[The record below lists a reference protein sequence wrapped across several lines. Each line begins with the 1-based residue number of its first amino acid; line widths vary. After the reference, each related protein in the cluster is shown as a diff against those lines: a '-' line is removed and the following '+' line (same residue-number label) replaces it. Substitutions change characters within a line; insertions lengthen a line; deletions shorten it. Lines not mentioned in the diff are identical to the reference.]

1 MARVATRPAPAAD
14 QDDSRSSVVPVERWP
29 PFEYEPVEPAV
40 PDTRRAGSIWR
51 WATQGARAV
60 LWALGMVVRWVAT
73 VTLGGALVTAA
84 VVALA
89 LTIGNGAPH
98 VASTPPA
105 PKLSFPPLATR
116 SVVYAKDGTVL
127 AVLRSEEDR
136 VLVPIDQIPDHVV
149 RAVLDAEDERFFE
162 HDGLDAR
169 SVVRAATRNLEA
181 GRVVEGGSTIT
192 QQLVKTEFL
201 TSKKDLDRKFKDAA
215 LALRLERQFTKAEIL
230 DRYLNRVYF
239 GNGAYGIEAAAE
251 HYYRANV
258 QALTLPQAVLL
269 AGLIRDPA
277 GADPFTNP
285 DEARS
290 RRDVVAD
297 RMYALG
303 HITAEQAA
311 EVKADALPTRP
322 PQDPPKSSD
331 YFAEHVKQQLLEA
344 DWLGDTPEARVDRL
358 FEGGLSIHTTLEP
371 RAQELAQASI
381 DSIVPS
387 DPRGFT
393 ASLVSVEPATGAVR
407 ALVGGPN
414 FRDSKF
420 NLATD
425 GQGRQ
430 VGSAFKMFTLMAA
443 LESGILPVDTIS
455 GAQPCPIDNAGGGAS
470 VWSPANVEGQAA
482 GTLTVAEA
490 TIRSVNCAYARL
502 IKLVGPQK
510 VVDVA
515 HRMGITNALGAHLS
529 LTLGSEPVTPLQMA
543 AAYATLANDGVRR
556 APYFVERV
564 VGPDGAEL
572 YRHVDEPEQAVSAEH
587 ARIVSDVLTQVVASG
602 TATAAALPDRPVAG
616 KTGSTDD
623 NADAWFV
630 GFTPQ
635 LATAVWMGAPEA
647 RVSMYNVGTF
657 PRVYGGTYPAMVFR
671 EYMLGVLGGQPSL
684 PFAVPPPPTR
694 DSIALASP

>member
-1 MARVATRPAPAAD
+1 MAPVSAPPAPAAD
-14 QDDSRSSVVPVERWP
+14 RGDSRSPVVPGERWP
-29 PFEYEPVEPAV
+29 PFEYEPFEGAV
-40 PDTRRAGSIWR
+40 PDTGRSIRR
-51 WATQGARAV
+51 WAARVAGTA
-60 LWALGMVVRWVAT
+60 LWAVGMVLRWVVM
-73 VTLGGALVTAA
+73 VTLAGALITTAA
-84 VVALA
+84 IVLA
-89 LTIGNGAPH
+89 LTIGTLAPH
-98 VASTPPA
+98 VASTAPA
-105 PKLSFPPLATR
+105 AKLTFPSLATR
-116 SVVYAKDGTVL
+116 SVVYANDGTVL
-127 AVLRSEEDR
+127 GVLHSEEDR
-136 VLVPIDQIPDHVV
+136 VLVPIDHMPDHVV

-162 HDGLDAR
+162 HRGLDAR
-169 SVVRAATRNLEA
+169 AIVRAAMRNLEA
-181 GRVVEGGSTIT
+181 ARVVEGGSTIT
-192 QQLVKTEFL
+192 QQLVKMEFL
-201 TSKKDLDRKFKDAA
+201 TSTKDLDRKVKEAV
-215 LALRLERQFTKAEIL
+215 LALRLEGQLTKKEIL

-239 GNGAYGIEAAAE
+239 GNGAYGVQAAAQ
-251 HYYRANV
+251 HYYRASV
-258 QALTLPQAVLL
+258 QDLSLPQAVLL
-269 AGLIRDPA
+269 AGLIRDPG

-285 DEARS
+285 DQARS
-290 RRDVVAD
+290 RRDALAD

-303 HITAEQAA
+303 HISADQVA
-311 EVKADALPTRP
+311 EVKADPLPTRP
-322 PQDPPKSSD
+322 PPDPPRSSD
-331 YFAEHVKQQLLEA
+331 YFAEHVKQQLLQA
-344 DWLGDTPEARVDRL
+344 DWLGDTPEARTERL
-358 FEGGLSIHTTLEP
+358 FEGGLSIHTTLDP

-407 ALVGGPN
+407 ALIGGPN
-414 FRDSKF
+414 FQDTKF

-430 VGSAFKMFTLMAA
+430 VGSAFKVFTLMAA
-443 LESGILPVDTIS
+443 LESGILPVDTLS
-455 GAQPCPIDNAGGGAS
+455 GAEPCPIDNAGGGAP

-515 HRMGITNALGAHLS
+515 HRMGITNPLGAHLS

-556 APYFVERV
+556 APYLVERV
-564 VGPDGAEL
+564 VGPDDAEL

-587 ARIVSDVLTQVVASG
+587 SRMVTDVLTHVVAGG
-602 TATAAALPDRPVAG
+602 TARAAAVPDRPVAG
-616 KTGSTDD
+616 KTGSTDE

-635 LATAVWMGAPEA
+635 LSTAVWMGAREG
-647 RVSMYNVGTF
+647 RVSMHNVGRF
-657 PRVYGGTYPAMVFR
+657 PRVYGGTYPAMVFGR
-671 EYMLGVLGGQPSL
+671 YLAGALGGQPSL
-684 PFAVPPPPTR
+684 PFPAPPPPAR

>member
-1 MARVATRPAPAAD
+1 M
-14 QDDSRSSVVPVERWP
+14 ELWP

-40 PDTRRAGSIWR
+40 PDTRRAIWR
-51 WATQGARAV
+51 WVAGVARAV
-60 LWALGMVVRWVAT
+60 LWAVGMVLRWVAT
-73 VTLGGALVTAA
+73 VTLGGALVTTAI
-84 VVALA
+84 VVLT
-89 LTIGNGAPH
+89 LTIGILAPR
-98 VASTPPA
+98 VATTAPA
-105 PKLSFPPLATR
+105 PQLTFPPLATR
-116 SVVYAKDGTVL
+116 SVVYASDGTAL
-127 AVLRSEEDR
+127 AVLHSEEDR
-136 VLVPIDQIPDHVV
+136 VLVPIDQMPGHVTQ
-149 RAVLDAEDERFFE
+149 AVLDAEDERFFE
-162 HDGLDAR
+162 HSGLDAR
-169 SVVRAATRNLEA
+169 AIVRAATRNLEA
-181 GRVVEGGSTIT
+181 ARVVEGGSTIT
-192 QQLVKTEFL
+192 QQLVKIEFL
-201 TSKKDLDRKFKDAA
+201 TSTKDLDRKLKEAA
-215 LALRLERQFTKAEIL
+215 LALRLERQLTKTEIL

-239 GNGAYGIEAAAE
+239 GNGAYGIQAAAQ
-251 HYYRANV
+251 HYYRENV

-269 AGLIRDPA
+269 AGLIREPA

-285 DEARS
+285 DEARG
-290 RRDVVAD
+290 RRDSLAD
-297 RMYALG
+297 RMYVLG

-311 EVKADALPTRP
+311 EVKADPLPTRP
-322 PQDPPKSSD
+322 PHDPPRSSD
-331 YFAEHVKQQLLEA
+331 YFAEHVKQQLLQA

-358 FEGGLSIHTTLEP
+358 FEGGLSIYTTLEP
-371 RAQELAQASI
+371 RAQDLAQASI

-414 FRDSKF
+414 FQDTKF

-425 GQGRQ
+425 GGRQ
-430 VGSAFKMFTLMAA
+430 VGSAFKVFTLTAA
-443 LESGILPVDTIS
+443 LESGVLPVDTIS
-455 GAQPCPIDNAGGGAS
+455 GAQPCPIDNAGGGAP
-470 VWSPANVEGQAA
+470 VWSPSNVEGQAA

-515 HRMGITNALGAHLS
+515 HRMGITSALGAHLS

-543 AAYATLANDGVRR
+543 SAYATLANDGVQR

-572 YRHVDEPEQAVSAEH
+572 YRHMDEPEQAISAEH
-587 ARIVSDVLTQVVASG
+587 ARIVTDVLTQVVASG
-602 TATAAALPDRPVAG
+602 TATAAAVPDRPVAG
-616 KTGSTDD
+616 KTGSTDE

-647 RVSMYNVGTF
+647 RVSMYNVGRF
-657 PRVYGGTYPAMVFR
+657 PRVYGGTYPAMVFGA
-671 EYMLGVLGGQPSL
+671 YMRSVLGEQPSL
-684 PFAVPPPPTR
+684 PFPVPPPPTR
-694 DSIALASP
+694 DSIALA

>member
-1 MARVATRPAPAAD
+1 MAPVGAPPAPATD
-14 QDDSRSSVVPVERWP
+14 RGESRGSVVSVERWP
-29 PFEYEPVEPAV
+29 PFEYEPVERAV
-40 PDTRRAGSIWR
+40 PETRRSGSIRR
-51 WATQGARAV
+51 WAARVAGAVR
-60 LWALGMVVRWVAT
+60 WALGMVVRWMVT
-73 VTLGGALVTAA
+73 VTLGGALLTTA
-84 VVALA
+84 VIVLT
-89 LTIGNGAPH
+89 LTIGKLAPH
-98 VASTPPA
+98 VASTAPA
-105 PKLSFPPLATR
+105 PKLAFPPLATR
-116 SVVYAKDGTVL
+116 SVVYASDGSALGVW
-127 AVLRSEEDR
+127 RSEEDR
-136 VLVPIDQIPDHVV
+136 VLVPIDHMPGHVV
-149 RAVLDAEDERFFE
+149 RAVVDAEDDRFFE
-162 HDGLDAR
+162 HRGLDVRAI
-169 SVVRAATRNLEA
+169 VRAATRNLEA
-181 GRVVEGGSTIT
+181 ARVVEGGSTIT
-192 QQLVKTEFL
+192 QQLVKMEFL
-201 TSKKDLDRKFKDAA
+201 TSTKDLDRKVKEAV
-215 LALRLERQFTKAEIL
+215 LALRLERQLTKVEIL

-239 GNGAYGIEAAAE
+239 GDGAYGVQAAAQ

-258 QALTLPQAVLL
+258 QDLTLPHAVLL

-285 DEARS
+285 DDARS
-290 RRDVVAD
+290 RRDALAD
-297 RMYALG
+297 RMHALG
-303 HITAEQAA
+303 HITVEEVA
-311 EVKADALPTRP
+311 EVKADPLPTRP
-322 PQDPPKSSD
+322 PPDPPQSSD
-331 YFAEHVKQQLLEA
+331 YFAEHVKQQLLDA
-344 DWLGDTPEARVDRL
+344 DWLGDTPEDRVDRL
-358 FEGGLSIHTTLEP
+358 FEGGLSVHTTLDP

-414 FRDSKF
+414 FQDTKF

-430 VGSAFKMFTLMAA
+430 VGSAFKVFTLMAA

-455 GAQPCPIDNAGGGAS
+455 GAEPCPIDNAGGGAP

-502 IKLVGPQK
+502 IKRVGPQK

-515 HRMGITNALGAHLS
+515 HRMGITNPLGAHLS

-572 YRHVDEPEQAVSAEH
+572 YRHVDKTEQAVSAEH
-587 ARIVSDVLTQVVASG
+587 ARIATDVLTQVVARG
-602 TATAAALPDRPVAG
+602 TATAAAVPDRPVAG
-616 KTGSTDD
+616 KTGSTDE

-635 LATAVWMGAPEA
+635 LSTAVWMGAREA
-647 RVSMYNVGTF
+647 RVSMYNVGRF
-657 PRVYGGTYPAMVFR
+657 PRVYGGTYPAMVFGT
-671 EYMLGVLGGQPSL
+671 YMAGVLGGQPGL
-684 PFAVPPPPTR
+684 PFPAPPPPTR
-694 DSIALASP
+694 DSIALASR